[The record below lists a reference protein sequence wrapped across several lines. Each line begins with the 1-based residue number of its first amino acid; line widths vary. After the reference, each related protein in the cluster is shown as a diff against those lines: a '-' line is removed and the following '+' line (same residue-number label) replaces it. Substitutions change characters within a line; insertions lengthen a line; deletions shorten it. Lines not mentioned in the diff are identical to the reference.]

1 MTYKSILLYFSA
13 DPRSSGVALARNAIA
28 LAMRLGA
35 RIQVHIVSPVVYR
48 PSHWALGGSINA
60 MAAGIERES
69 AEIAARFVE
78 DFEAA
83 ARLASIPVSITKD
96 SLKGYEI
103 GPFLAA
109 EARLHDIVVGQLC
122 EGDEHRDA
130 IETIIFQSGRPMLV
144 FPSPSKGAAAPAAPT
159 KFDVIAVAWDGSRLA
174 TRALNDALPLLKLAK
189 RVDILSVVDDKDLSA
204 LPRANGICGHLERYG
219 VAATSVDVQGGK
231 RPIAEVLEQETQ
243 RLGADLL
250 VMGAYGH
257 ARARE
262 FWLGGATKGLLD
274 SPPLPLMLSH

>member
-13 DPRSSGVALARNAIA
+13 DPRSSGAALTRNAIA
-28 LAMRLGA
+28 LATRLGA
-35 RIQVHIVSPVVYR
+35 RIQVHIVTPVLYR

-69 AEIAARFVE
+69 AEIAARFAD

-83 ARLASIPVSITKD
+83 AKSASIPVSITEN
-96 SLKGYEI
+96 SLKGYET

-122 EGDEHRDA
+122 EGDEHRDV
-130 IETIIFQSGRPMLV
+130 IEAIIFQSGRPMLA
-144 FPSPSKGAAAPAAPT
+144 FPSPSKSADAPAVPAR
-159 KFDVIAVAWDGSRLA
+159 FDVIAVAWDGSRLA

-189 RVDILSVVDDKDLSA
+189 RVDLLSVVDDKDLSG
-204 LPRANGICGHLERYG
+204 LPRANAICAHLERYG
-219 VAATSVDVQGGK
+219 VAATSVEVQGGK
-231 RPIAEVLEQETQ
+231 LPIAEVLEQETQ
-243 RLGADLL
+243 RLGTDLL

-257 ARARE
+257 SRARE

-274 SPPLPLMLSH
+274 NPPLPLMLSH

>member
-13 DPRSSGVALARNAIA
+13 DPRSSGAALTSNAIA

-60 MAAGIERES
+60 MASGIERES

-96 SLKGYEI
+96 SFKGYEI

-144 FPSPSKGAAAPAAPT
+144 FPSPSKSAAAPAVPT

>member
-13 DPRSSGVALARNAIA
+13 DPRSSGAALTSNAIA

-60 MAAGIERES
+60 MASGIERES

-96 SLKGYEI
+96 SFKGYEI

-144 FPSPSKGAAAPAAPT
+144 FPSPSKSAAAPAVPT

-219 VAATSVDVQGGK
+219 VAATSVDVQGDK
-231 RPIAEVLEQETQ
+231 RPPRQSPASAYAL
-243 RLGADLL
+243 AL
-250 VMGAYGH
+250 VRKTLSCRKARQASLHVNGRSGH
-257 ARARE
+257 ERVSE
-262 FWLGGATKGLLD
+262 H
-274 SPPLPLMLSH
+274 SVC